1 MKLVIVESPTKARTI
16 SQFLGSDFH
25 VVSSY
30 GHVRDLPK
38 SKLGVDVEHD
48 FTPQYVIPTKVRKRV
63 NELKKDAQKAESV
76 VLATDEDREGEAIAW
91 HLVHALDLEGKIKN
105 HRAL

>member
-1 MKLVIVESPTKARTI
+1 MKLVIVESPTKAKTI
-16 SQFLGSDFH
+16 ARFLEGDYS

-38 SKLGVDVEHD
+38 SKLGVDTEKD
-48 FTPQYVIPTKVRKRV
+48 FAPQYVIPTKARKRV
-63 NELKKDAQKAESV
+63 NELKKEAAKADMV

-91 HLVHALDLEGKIKN
+91 HLVQALGLDNPK
-105 HRAL
+105 

>member
-1 MKLVIVESPTKARTI
+1 MKLVIVESPTKAKTI
-16 SQFLGSDFH
+16 SRFLSDDFK

-48 FTPQYVIPTKVRKRV
+48 FTPTYIIPVKSRKMYINYTIPEMV
-63 NELKKDAQKAESV
+63 
-76 VLATDEDREGEAIAW
+76 GEEETGCIVF
-91 HLVHALDLEGKIKN
+91 LLGYKL
-105 HRAL
+105 